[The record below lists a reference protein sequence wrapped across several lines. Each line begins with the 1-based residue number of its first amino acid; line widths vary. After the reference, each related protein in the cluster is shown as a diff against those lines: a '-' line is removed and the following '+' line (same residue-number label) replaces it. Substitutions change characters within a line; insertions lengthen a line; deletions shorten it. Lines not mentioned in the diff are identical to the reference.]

1 MDMCYDGTL
10 VMPREFA
17 MMDEEEMTYTE
28 GGGWNGKVFVRNL
41 AGFLSLAAGMDWFLG
56 KIGVDVSAFIARG
69 LANYWAACSSL
80 SKHMINIGIKIA
92 TWNAVAAAGFLLG
105 SVAAIYFLGTHEVF

>member
-69 LANYWAACSSL
+69 LANYWNQNSNVECCCCRRLFIGL
-80 SKHMINIGIKIA
+80 SCCNLFFG
-92 TWNAVAAAGFLLG
+92 NA
-105 SVAAIYFLGTHEVF
+105 